1 MLNWQYRMQ
10 KRLCRR
16 LAARGLSEF
25 LQFSISQIESM
36 VEMVRG
42 KLTKLQRKMLSAPI
56 TLDVHGREVVR
67 GFTNKDL
74 KSMDDFEW
82 MRQLRY
88 YWLTTV
94 CW

>member
-1 MLNWQYRMQ
+1 
-10 KRLCRR
+10 
-16 LAARGLSEF
+16 
-25 LQFSISQIESM
+25 M

-42 KLTKLQRKMLSAPI
+42 KLTKLQRKMLSALI

-82 MRQLRY
+82 MRQLRV
-88 YWLTTV
+88 LLG
-94 CW
+94 